1 MDWSSS
7 SSGLSSSVSIVGLED
22 LDRTGDHG
30 GEAEDENEDGGEDGI
45 KDYTVD
51 PNNFEDDEDDAKIED
66 NNEDLPR

>member
-1 MDWSSS
+1 M
-7 SSGLSSSVSIVGLED
+7 GLED

-30 GEAEDENEDGGEDGI
+30 GEAEDENEDGI

-51 PNNFEDDEDDAKIED
+51 PNNFEDDEDDAEIED

>member
-1 MDWSSS
+1 M
-7 SSGLSSSVSIVGLED
+7 GLED